1 MLQPRRSG
9 SSRSTFASRSTL
21 MPWPGSSS
29 GPYGCNR
36 IRGFTLIELMIVVLV
51 VSILAVVA
59 VPSYSDYLTRGRL
72 AEAQS
77 DLSAF
82 RLRMEVAY
90 QDNGNFGTGSCAVA
104 APSRED
110 FAFQCLLQAGG
121 QGFVMSA
128 TGQGRTAGYAYSVD
142 DRGVRRT
149 VAFPNA
155 APADCWMSRRGVC
168 N

>member
-1 MLQPRRSG
+1 MSLPKS
-9 SSRSTFASRSTL
+9 FASSDSLPPPSCDLPLGRVSRV
-21 MPWPGSSS
+21 SV
-29 GPYGCNR
+29 
-36 IRGFTLIELMIVVLV
+36 RGFTLIELMIVVLV

-72 AEAQS
+72 AEALT

-104 APSRED
+104 TPAREG
-110 FAFQCLLQAGG
+110 FAFECTLQDSG
-121 QGFVMSA
+121 QGFNLTA
-128 TGQGRTAGYAYSVD
+128 TGEGRNAGHSFSVD

-149 VAFPNA
+149 LAFPNA
-155 APADCWMSRRGVC
+155 SPADCWMTRRGVC